1 MGANGVWHS
10 LCTQFNY
17 PASLEFHGFIAII
30 APMQVVYV
38 DASDCPRK
46 VMGSFS
52 SATSQI
58 LWIYVGAI
66 FLVTPAA
73 IVASSMSAATPLWIK
88 IALTAAFAGALLLP
102 FVALALQNRALK
114 SSGLI
119 VQPYGVTLRRIL
131 RSLASLRRS
140 LDRSTGWSRRRI
152 VAIAALVRLA
162 AVAIAVA
169 SVASGPLTGLPKNV
183 AGPLLLGGLAL
194 AAVLWI
200 AVAGRLLR
208 PKQMEARL
216 LARTTLRRL
225 AAVAVF
231 LVVAFAYVSAFGLAR
246 TYWGDQPPWY
256 IVIGL
261 LFGGGAVGVAA
272 YDYMSGVWARA
283 RTELHPVTADLRRWD
298 KRRPVLLLRSFPD
311 DAQNVQ
317 HETASTWDEET
328 MESLEEA
335 VGGRLGRYGPYIAVA
350 EPSRGVSG
358 GAARDRFQGEEWR
371 AAVQNWMDEA
381 VIIAMVA
388 GWTEGVRWELEQ
400 AIARGHVEKLLL
412 ILPGG
417 QHTAARWRQTCRS
430 FSGTPWHADLLGID
444 TRFALAIHCT
454 SQRVVVIASRARSA
468 RHYAAAAELAMF
480 GMYCAEPAATA

>member
-1 MGANGVWHS
+1 
-10 LCTQFNY
+10 
-17 PASLEFHGFIAII
+17 
-30 APMQVVYV
+30 MQVIYV

-52 SATSQI
+52 SATSQV
-58 LWIYVGAI
+58 LWIYLGAI
-66 FLVTPAA
+66 FLITPAA

-88 IALTAAFAGALLLP
+88 IALAAAFTGALLLP

-131 RSLASLRRS
+131 RSLASFRRS
-140 LDRSTGWSRRRI
+140 LDRASGWSRRRI
-152 VAIAALVRLA
+152 VVMAVLVRLA
-162 AVAIAVA
+162 AVVIAVA

-200 AVAGRLLR
+200 VVAGRLLR
-208 PKQMEARL
+208 PKQTDARL
-216 LARTTLRRL
+216 LARTTLRRF

-231 LVVAFAYVSAFGLAR
+231 LAVAFAYVAAFGIAHD
-246 TYWGDQPPWY
+246 YWRGQPPWY
-256 IVIGL
+256 VAIGI

-335 VGGRLGRYGPYIAVA
+335 VGARLGRYGPYIAVA
-350 EPSRGVSG
+350 EPNRAVSG
-358 GAARDRFQGEEWR
+358 GAARDRFEGNEWR
-371 AAVQNWMDEA
+371 VAVQNWMDEA
-381 VIIAMVA
+381 VVIAMVA

-417 QHTAARWRQTCRS
+417 QHMAARWQQTCRS

-444 TRFALAIHCT
+444 TRFALAVHCT
-454 SQRVVVIASRARSA
+454 SSRVVVIASRARSA
-468 RHYAAAAELAMF
+468 RHYAAAAELAMY
-480 GMYCAEPAATA
+480 GMYCAEPAATSRG

>member
-1 MGANGVWHS
+1 MD
-10 LCTQFNY
+10 
-17 PASLEFHGFIAII
+17 
-30 APMQVVYV
+30 VVYV
-38 DASDCPRK
+38 DASECPRK
-46 VMGSFS
+46 VLGSMS
-52 SATSQI
+52 NVTSFYA
-58 LWIYVGAI
+58 W
-66 FLVTPAA
+66 FLVAALFLGAPAIIIGVNTPKDG
-73 IVASSMSAATPLWIK
+73 PLWQK
-88 IALTAAFAGALLLP
+88 VLALTLMACAWALP
-102 FVALALQNRALK
+102 FVAGHVQNQPLRWSRMRIA
-114 SSGLI
+114 
-119 VQPYGVTLRRIL
+119 PYGVSLRHIL
-131 RSLASLRRS
+131 RSLASLRRN
-140 LDRSTGWSRRRI
+140 LDRSTGWTRRRI
-152 VAIAALVRLA
+152 VALAGLVRLA

-169 SVASGPLTGLPKNV
+169 SVASGPLMGLPKDV
-183 AGPLLLGGLAL
+183 AGPLLLGGLLL

-231 LVVAFAYVSAFGLAR
+231 LVVAFAYVSAFGLAHD
-246 TYWGDQPPWY
+246 YWRGQPPWY
-256 IVIGL
+256 IAIGI

-283 RTELHPVTADLRRWD
+283 RAELHPVTADLRRWD

-335 VGGRLGRYGPYIAVA
+335 VGTRLGRYGPYIAVA

-358 GAARDRFQGEEWR
+358 GAARDRFRGEDWR
-371 AAVQNWMDEA
+371 VAVQNWMDEA

-400 AIARGHVEKLLL
+400 VIARGHVEKLLL
-412 ILPGG
+412 VLPGG
-417 QHTAARWRQTCRS
+417 PHMDVRWRHACNS
-430 FSGTPWHADLLGID
+430 FSGTRWHAALLGVD
-444 TRFALAIHCT
+444 TRFALAVHCT
-454 SQRVVVIASRARSA
+454 AQRVVIIASRARSA
-468 RHYAAAAELAMF
+468 GHYAAAAELAMY
-480 GMYCAEPAATA
+480 GMHCAKPAAVSRD